1 MSDNLRNL
9 CDNIKNTNIC
19 IIRSQKEKKE
29 KGVENLFE
37 EIIGENFPDLGKE
50 TYIQVQEAWR
60 PKQDGPKE
68 VHTKIQVNGKN

>member
-29 KGVENLFE
+29 KGTENLLE
-37 EIIGENFPDLGKE
+37 EIIAEKFTNLGKDIRHLSPGTTE
-50 TYIQVQEAWR
+50 S
-60 PKQDGPKE
+60 PKQDEPKK
-68 VHTKIQVNGKN
+68 VHTKTYYN